1 MVHGEDGDGGGVGA
15 GAAQSVVRVRSALR
29 RACHL
34 RQIAVTSGYVR
45 HFAHA
50 AMSVGPVTPATG
62 GAGVQPAPA
71 AGASPADRVPTAG
84 GAGFAAAAPG
94 AGPTASP
101 LQAALNAL
109 AAEALPI
116 QDSLAPLLADLAAVI
131 DSPALPPAARATAQQ
146 ILASPAP
153 LDGAVTG
160 PALRAAVQ
168 STGLFLE
175 AAIAAAL
182 QAPGQTAPPN
192 LNTDLKALL
201 LRLTADLDPAVQ
213 AQAAALLAE
222 AEAPRTS
229 AIARRSGARPIPP
242 ARGAPTAGEAPA
254 HANPDLISDPDQ
266 APRLI
271 LRQAQ
276 AALARLQLSQAA
288 SAQAEPLKAVWRFD
302 LPVANPAGPGLAQ
315 FEISRDGGGAAGGVH
330 DPAHPTWRARFS
342 LDVEPGG
349 PVHAEVSLSNGRT
362 RVTLWAERDSALRD
376 LEAGRAELTAALAG
390 PLGADAAVRVLPGAP
405 PPAPAD
411 SPLAGRFLD
420 RTS

>member
-1 MVHGEDGDGGGVGA
+1 
-15 GAAQSVVRVRSALR
+15 
-29 RACHL
+29 
-34 RQIAVTSGYVR
+34 
-45 HFAHA
+45 
-50 AMSVGPVTPATG
+50 MSVGPVTPPTG
-62 GAGVQPAPA
+62 GARVQPAPA
-71 AGASPADRVPTAG
+71 AGASPSDRVPTAG
-84 GAGFAAAAPG
+84 GAGGANLASAPPGVAPG
-94 AGPTASP
+94 ASP
-101 LQAALNAL
+101 LQAALAAL

-131 DSPALPPAARATAQQ
+131 DSPSLPPAARATAQQ

-153 LDGAVTG
+153 LDETVTG
-160 PALRAAVQ
+160 PALRAAIQ
-168 STGLFLE
+168 TTGLFLE

-182 QAPGQTAPPN
+182 QAPGQTPPPN

-201 LRLTADLDPAVQ
+201 LRLTANLDPAMQ

-222 AEAPRTS
+222 AEAPRS
-229 AIARRSGARPIPP
+229 SSIARRSGARPIPP
-242 ARGAPTAGEAPA
+242 AKGAPTAGEAPV

-315 FEISRDGGGAAGGVH
+315 FEISRDGGGAAGGAH

-362 RVTLWAERDSALRD
+362 RVTLWAERDGALRD

-390 PLGADAAVRVLPGAP
+390 ARGADAAVRVLPGAP
-405 PPAPAD
+405 PPPALPD

>member
-1 MVHGEDGDGGGVGA
+1 
-15 GAAQSVVRVRSALR
+15 
-29 RACHL
+29 
-34 RQIAVTSGYVR
+34 
-45 HFAHA
+45 
-50 AMSVGPVTPATG
+50 MSVGPVTPPTG

-84 GAGFAAAAPG
+84 GAGGASQSSGPPG
-94 AGPTASP
+94 AGPAASP
-101 LQAALNAL
+101 LQAALAAV

-131 DSPALPPAARATAQQ
+131 DSPALPTAARATAQQ
-146 ILASPAP
+146 ILASQAP
-153 LDGAVTG
+153 LDGTLTG
-160 PALRAAVQ
+160 PALRVAVQ

-182 QAPGQTAPPN
+182 QAPGQTAAPN

-213 AQAAALLAE
+213 AQVAALQAE
-222 AEAPRTS
+222 TEALRTS
-229 AIARRSGARPIPP
+229 SVARRAGVRPIPP
-242 ARGAPTAGEAPA
+242 AKGAPTTAEAPA
-254 HANPDLISDPDQ
+254 HANPALISDPDQ

-288 SAQAEPLKAVWRFD
+288 STQAEPLKAGWRFD
-302 LPVANPAGPGLAQ
+302 LPVANLAGPGLAQ

-362 RVTLWAERDSALRD
+362 RVTLWAERDSAVRD

-390 PLGADAAVRVLPGAP
+390 PQGTDAAVRVLPGAP
-405 PPAPAD
+405 PPPAPTD